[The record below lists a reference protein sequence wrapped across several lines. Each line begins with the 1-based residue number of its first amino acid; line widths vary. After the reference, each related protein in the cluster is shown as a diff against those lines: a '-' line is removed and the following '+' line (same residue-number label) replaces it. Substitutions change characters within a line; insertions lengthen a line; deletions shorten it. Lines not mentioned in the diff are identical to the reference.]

1 MPPGPEHRTGEQTA
15 PDADLR
21 GSRALGAYLGE
32 VALGLRGLPAFRRQ
46 HFLEELEGH
55 LLDEAEARGIT
66 DEAGLEAMLREK
78 ESPEDVARE
87 LGLGEGGDA
96 SHRGESALAAGSLI
110 GLSSGVLLFAQG
122 FRWYLALSFG
132 LVHGLAVGSGLLWMR
147 PRWQW
152 MSAPG
157 RLLLAVLM
165 GGILAIP
172 LGFTKFQ
179 FGQDFLWSRLCY
191 GAFTGYL
198 VERHSLR
205 RPLWQAGLEVVG
217 FTGLMVVIEFVVLRR
232 LKVLTLAMAEKE
244 LIFNAT
250 IALAV
255 LGALAFKRSLAGRW
269 LLRGWGDDEQGR
281 P

>member
-1 MPPGPEHRTGEQTA
+1 MPA

-21 GSRALGAYLGE
+21 GSRALRVYLEAVGAD
-32 VALGLRGLPAFRRQ
+32 LRGMPAFRRQ
-46 HFLEELEGH
+46 LFLEELEGH
-55 LLDEAEARGIT
+55 LLDEAEARGIF
-66 DEAGLEAMLREK
+66 DEVGLAQMLQEK
-78 ESPEDVARE
+78 EAPEDLARE

-110 GLSSGVLLFAQG
+110 GLATGILLFVQG

-157 RLLLAVLM
+157 RLLFAMLM

-172 LGFTKFQ
+172 LGFTRILA
-179 FGQDFLWSRLCY
+179 GQDFLWSRLCY

-198 VERHSLR
+198 VERHSVR
-205 RPLWQAGLEVVG
+205 RPLWQAGLEVVA
-217 FTGLMVVIEFVVLRR
+217 FTAFMGVVELLLLKR
-232 LKVLTLAMAEKE
+232 LKVLTLAMMEKE
-244 LIFNAT
+244 LVFNAT

-269 LLRGWGDDEQGR
+269 LLRGWGER
-281 P
+281 SR